1 MCERKVFSHPLFCT
15 RARARRWELTMK
27 RKFLTTQEMVQIAL
41 FTAILAI
48 LSQISFMLPGGI
60 PVTLQTFGIVLI
72 GTILGKKSGFLSV
85 FLYLLIGMIGIPV
98 FANFGGG
105 IDALVGPTGGY
116 LFGFLP
122 MVFLTGLGSRKSYH
136 IGIFF
141 SILGLLICHVM
152 GLLFYYQ
159 ITGTWLLPSVP
170 LMLAKDLVTTVVAVS
185 LGREIYK
192 ILSRMTTGLNRS

>member
-1 MCERKVFSHPLFCT
+1 MILYAWKNTQMGVI
-15 RARARRWELTMK
+15 MK

-41 FTAILAI
+41 FTAILAV

-72 GTILGKKSGFLSV
+72 GAILGKKSGFLSV

-136 IGIFF
+136 LGIFF
-141 SILGLLICHVM
+141 SIIGLLICHVM

-192 ILSRMTTGLNRS
+192 ILSRTSMGLNRY

>member
-1 MCERKVFSHPLFCT
+1 MSEEKYFHSSLILYAYKSTQMGV
-15 RARARRWELTMK
+15 TMK

-41 FTAILAI
+41 FTAILAV

-136 IGIFF
+136 MGIFF
-141 SILGLLICHVM
+141 SIIGLLICHVM

-192 ILSRMTTGLNRS
+192 ILSRMSMGLNRS